1 MKIAKELKEEI
12 ERFLYQ
18 YPNTEEYGGFL
29 FSKKRG
35 RTEKAS
41 VCLYIPNCSDLSSC
55 QFRFPNKAKQ
65 LAEKLAFAKRL
76 TVLAMWHSH
85 PKPYI
90 MSVGDVTVAENED
103 LIFLM
108 ISRKDE
114 YGKTFVWYACK
125 GIKPEEIDFV

>member
-1 MKIAKELKEEI
+1 MKVAKELREEI

-18 YPNTEEYGGFL
+18 YPDTEEYGGFL
-29 FSKKRG
+29 FAKRRG
-35 RTEKAS
+35 RTDKAS
-41 VCLYIPNCSDLSSC
+41 VCLCVPNCSDSP
-55 QFRFPNKAKQ
+55 QNRFLFPSRARQ
-65 LAEKLAFAKRL
+65 LTDKLASAKRL
-76 TVLAMWHSH
+76 TVIATWHSH
-85 PKPYI
+85 PKPCI
-90 MSVGDVTVAENED
+90 MSVADVGVAENED